1 MWNSD
6 LFHEV
11 TLQSFGP
18 SDQRMVQ
25 QVNSVTV
32 TTWRTSAS
40 PLMSRLSI
48 NPMTNSM
55 NGSLISC
62 VDLDFPDSPAT
73 TIISVVNEG
82 IAQGKYALIIMH
94 GLIQALIMINLTT
107 ESAQTEVNVTATR
120 LLEATSKNITILLEW
135 TATDTYF
142 HSYNITVVPPA
153 ETRFNGRTSIRMTLF
168 YSTRYNVS
176 IVAIHPCGQRIMAV
190 FKELYYGKWI

>member
-1 MWNSD
+1 MYLCELLYNHLSMHAGMVPVISPSRIVHVCSGHQLELTCSVQGDFLRWNSD

-32 TTWRTSAS
+32 TTWRISAS

-48 NPMTNSM
+48 NPVTNAL

-73 TIISVVNEG
+73 TTISVVNER

-94 GLIQALIMINLTT
+94 GLIQALIMINLIQ
-107 ESAQTEVNVTATR
+107 SPLR
-120 LLEATSKNITILLEW
+120 LK
-135 TATDTYF
+135 
-142 HSYNITVVPPA
+142 
-153 ETRFNGRTSIRMTLF
+153 
-168 YSTRYNVS
+168 
-176 IVAIHPCGQRIMAV
+176 
-190 FKELYYGKWI
+190 